1 MLNTLGYFSISCD
14 ALWNA
19 LQCYLALPSNNL
31 QCPAII
37 YKTKQ
42 YLVMPCNTFLCLQS
56 TELEISVT
64 KATKAMCRSPSELC
78 SGLKIGTQTQGYVKI
93 QAPLQIHS
101 TLVKNENFLEITVF
115 NDKMK
120 EKLSLI
126 FLKSVDNLV
135 IFF

>member
-1 MLNTLGYFSISCD
+1 MSCD

-78 SGLKIGTQTQGYVKI
+78 SGLKKGKPTMCD
-93 QAPLQIHS
+93 
-101 TLVKNENFLEITVF
+101 TLA
-115 NDKMK
+115 
-120 EKLSLI
+120 
-126 FLKSVDNLV
+126 LV
-135 IFF
+135 EG